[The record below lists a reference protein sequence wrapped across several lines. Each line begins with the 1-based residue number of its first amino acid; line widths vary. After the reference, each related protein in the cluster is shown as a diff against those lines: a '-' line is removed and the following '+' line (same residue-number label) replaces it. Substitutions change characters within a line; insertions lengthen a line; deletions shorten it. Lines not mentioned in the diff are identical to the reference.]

1 MRQRGQSLVEY
12 LLALSAFLLTASLSA
27 RLFSALLHRAWTA
40 LSFYFAL
47 PSP

>member
-12 LLALSAFLLTASLSA
+12 MLALSAFLLAASLSA
-27 RLFSALLHRAWTA
+27 RLFSAVLHRSWSA